1 MRKSTVVLASGLW
14 LLALINMWLVL
25 QAGEE
30 HAQAAQSRARNSPW
44 PEPPQSTHSLVI
56 VNAPP
61 DTGFPTSGPSTRT
74 TPRCE
79 RSTNPCPPARVRC
92 SPLKLP

>member
-30 HAQAAQSRARNSPW
+30 HAQAAESRARNSPW

-74 TPRCE
+74 STPNRLRLE
-79 RSTNPCPPARVRC
+79 ATSNPSLDVPPR
-92 SPLKLP
+92 